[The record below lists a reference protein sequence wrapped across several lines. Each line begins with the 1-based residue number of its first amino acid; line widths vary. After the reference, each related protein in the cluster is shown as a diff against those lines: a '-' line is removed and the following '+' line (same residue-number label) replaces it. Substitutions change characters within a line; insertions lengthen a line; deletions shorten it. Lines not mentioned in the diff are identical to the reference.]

1 MRKAA
6 VIFLVLTAFAVF
18 VASGCGKRPAPPP
31 SGGQAPPAPPPP
43 KGQAAK
49 TKPAGET
56 ETAGQ
61 AKPAGQAKLTI
72 LCGGSFRPP
81 VEKLAKEFEEKT
93 GVKVELSFGQSEDLL
108 PQIKIGKEGD
118 LFVSHDPY
126 MDYTKKAGA
135 LLDAVQVG
143 YVAPVLVVRK
153 GNPANVHSIEDLA
166 KPGVKVA
173 LPDPKYS
180 TCGQMVE
187 KLLENKGI
195 KDAVYKNAGGAL
207 FRSHSEIGNALKIG
221 ERDAGIMWNGTA
233 HNFLDAIEIIK
244 TPYEYD
250 TEVRVWIMGLNYSKH
265 KDLVKQFLDF
275 ARKEGKKIF
284 AEYGY
289 VK

>member
-1 MRKAA
+1 MRKSIAFAA
-6 VIFLVLTAFAVF
+6 GLVLL
-18 VASGCGKRPAPPP
+18 VAIALVMGTGCAKKPAPPP
-31 SGGQAPPAPPPP
+31 TGQAPPAAPPP
-43 KGQAAK
+43 KEKPPAAK
-49 TKPAGET
+49 TPTAAPAEKG
-56 ETAGQ
+56 
-61 AKPAGQAKLTI
+61 AKLTI

-81 VEKLAKEFEEKT
+81 TEELAKKFEEKT
-93 GVKVELSFGQSEDLL
+93 GVKIELSFGQSEDLL

-126 MDYTKKAGA
+126 RDYVKDAGA

-187 KLLENKGI
+187 KLLEKKGI
-195 KDAVYKNAGGAL
+195 KDAVFKNAGGAL

-221 ERDAGIMWNGTA
+221 KRDAGIMWNGTA

-250 TEVRVWIMGLNYSKH
+250 TEVRVWIIGLNYSKH

-275 ARKEGKKIF
+275 AREEGKKIF
-284 AEYGY
+284 ADYGY